1 VREAGASH
9 DFLQRHAVKTV
20 AVEEPSSALDDFL
33 SNFMAVSCGI
43 RHGSLLILLGGSIAQ
58 RAAGSPVK
66 HYLEHILAAWFH
78 ALTLQSEYILAAHG
92 E

>member
-1 VREAGASH
+1 
-9 DFLQRHAVKTV
+9 V
-20 AVEEPSSALDDFL
+20 AKITTQLP
-33 SNFMAVSCGI
+33 
-43 RHGSLLILLGGSIAQ
+43 RLLILLGGSIAQ

-78 ALTLQSEYILAAHG
+78 ALTLQSAYIFAAPG